1 VARLQRPAQQLP
13 PVPNGYD
20 HGGYQKSFI
29 GTGKFKMTSYTRM
42 WAPPSPG
49 TRTTGAHPALPAR
62 TERRIAGQIEQ
73 LLLDETPIIYPYFCD
88 YLSATQKNVTGVGPT
103 ATGELFLWNAAKS

>member
-1 VARLQRPAQQLP
+1 VPAAAINPVTIADQGGLEMIGQVGEWLVFSDQHQQLP

-29 GTGKFKMTSYTRM
+29 GTGKFKMTSYTPNVGATFA
-42 WAPPSPG
+42 WNPHYWG
-49 TRTTGAHPALPAR
+49 TPALPAR

-73 LLLDETPIIYPYFCD
+73 LLLDETPIITRI
-88 YLSATQKNVTGVGPT
+88 SATT
-103 ATGELFLWNAAKS
+103 